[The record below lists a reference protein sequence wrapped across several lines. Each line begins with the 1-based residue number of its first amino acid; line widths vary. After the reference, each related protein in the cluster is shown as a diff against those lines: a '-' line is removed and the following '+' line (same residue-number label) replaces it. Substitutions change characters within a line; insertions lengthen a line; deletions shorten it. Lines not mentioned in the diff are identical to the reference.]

1 MTMTNLRKQQQKE
14 IPMTELENITHS
26 FAHHKENDDQTVLSY
41 INLSLYEGE
50 VVAILGRSGT
60 GKSTLLRIIAGLIQP
75 TLGTV
80 LQNSSSLSGP
90 NEEVSMVFQ
99 TFALLPWL
107 TVRDNVAFGLEAQG
121 VPILQRRKK
130 AEEAIQ
136 MIGLEGYEDAYPKEL
151 SGGMKQRVGLA
162 RALVVEPELLLMDEP
177 FSSLDI
183 FTADKLRRD
192 IMELWFTNNIKTKG
206 IVMVTHNVE
215 EAVLMADRIIVM
227 EPGPGRIK
235 SEISV
240 TASHPRNIDTPELK
254 AIKNS
259 IIEDLMD

>member
-1 MTMTNLRKQQQKE
+1 MWCGGGVVGSVGFRRNKRRVRY
-14 IPMTELENITHS
+14 TH
-26 FAHHKENDDQTVLSY
+26 T
-41 INLSLYEGE
+41 
-50 VVAILGRSGT
+50 
-60 GKSTLLRIIAGLIQP
+60 
-75 TLGTV
+75 
-80 LQNSSSLSGP
+80 
-90 NEEVSMVFQ
+90 
-99 TFALLPWL
+99 
-107 TVRDNVAFGLEAQG
+107 
-121 VPILQRRKK
+121 
-130 AEEAIQ
+130 
-136 MIGLEGYEDAYPKEL
+136 L
-151 SGGMKQRVGLA
+151 SGGEKQRVAIG
-162 RALVVEPELLLMDEP
+162 RALLCHPDLLLMDEP